1 MTHKYGQVNK
11 GRVKTST
18 KFVHRCVSLT
28 KVNKGEQSQGLL
40 KSMKS
45 LKTFESWKKFKFLPS
60 SVKPQQ
66 QPQLPAAAK
75 LAS

>member
-40 KSMKS
+40 KSMKR
-45 LKTFESWKKFKFLPS
+45 LKTFELWESHALVIHS
-60 SVKPQQ
+60 HTQAYIVT
-66 QPQLPAAAK
+66 LGHT
-75 LAS
+75 